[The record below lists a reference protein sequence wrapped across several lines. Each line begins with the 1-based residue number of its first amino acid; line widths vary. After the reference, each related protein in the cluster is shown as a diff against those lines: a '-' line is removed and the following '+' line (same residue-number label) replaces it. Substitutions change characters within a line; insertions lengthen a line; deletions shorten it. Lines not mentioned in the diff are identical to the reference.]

1 MQRSNRWNEPFYCA
15 GMSLNIHVLVYCGG
29 TMSNKL
35 EKATDR
41 VFDCVMPILLCMLAI
56 VSIVGCGGLILLVG
70 WAVIRGI
77 L

>member
-1 MQRSNRWNEPFYCA
+1 
-15 GMSLNIHVLVYCGG
+15 
-29 TMSNKL
+29 MSNKL